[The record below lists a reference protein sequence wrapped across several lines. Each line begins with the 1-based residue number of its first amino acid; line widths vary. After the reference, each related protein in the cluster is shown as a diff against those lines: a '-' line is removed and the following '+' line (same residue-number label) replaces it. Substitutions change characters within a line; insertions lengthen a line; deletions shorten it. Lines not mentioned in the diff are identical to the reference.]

1 MNSKQVRHA
10 KIREML
16 QAANIRTHEEM
27 AEALQWQQIEVSQST
42 LSKDLR
48 ELGVVRVPRPDGGFR
63 YGLGNDVGA
72 TLRDQHILERE
83 LTDFLVEI
91 DRADNIAVIKTVSGH
106 AQSLCEALDRIGWQ
120 ELMGTIAGENTIFA
134 LTRTAQQAEAVVAR
148 ILAIT
153 GAGQGS
159 R

>member
-10 KIREML
+10 KIKEML
-16 QAANIRTHEEM
+16 QEANIRTHEEM
-27 AEALQWQQIEVSQST
+27 AEALQRQQIEVSQST

-63 YGLGNDVGA
+63 YGLGNEVRA

-83 LTDFLVEI
+83 LSDFLVEI
-91 DRADNIAVIKTVSGH
+91 DQAENIAVIKTVSGH

-134 LTRTAQQAEAVVAR
+134 VTRTAEEAESLVER

-153 GAGQGS
+153 GARFGG

>member
-10 KIREML
+10 KIKEML
-16 QAANIRTHEEM
+16 LEANISTHEEM
-27 AEALQWQQIEVSQST
+27 AEALQRQQIEVSQST

-63 YGLGNDVGA
+63 YGLGNEVGA

-83 LTDFLVEI
+83 LSDFLVEI
-91 DRADNIAVIKTVSGH
+91 DRADNIALIKTVSGH

-120 ELMGTIAGENTIFA
+120 EPMGTIAGENTIFV
-134 LTRTAQQAEAVVAR
+134 LTRTAQQAQAVVER
-148 ILAIT
+148 IVAIT
-153 GAGQGS
+153 GTGYGS